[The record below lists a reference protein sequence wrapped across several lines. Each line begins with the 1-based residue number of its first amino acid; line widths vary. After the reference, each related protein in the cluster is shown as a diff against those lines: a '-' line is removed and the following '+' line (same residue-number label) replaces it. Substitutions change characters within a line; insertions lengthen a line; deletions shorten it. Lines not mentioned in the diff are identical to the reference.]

1 MKLRIQGGSL
11 RLRLNQSEV
20 AQFSKT
26 GYVEETIEFAPG
38 SSFSY
43 VLESC
48 SKLEVPQALFRNG
61 ELRVQM
67 PAGAAND
74 WVTTDRVG
82 VSSEQSAGSVKRL
95 SIVIEKDFKCLHG
108 DDPDPNA
115 YPNPLELGAVD

>member
-1 MKLRIQGGSL
+1 MKLRIQGNSL
-11 RLRLNQSEV
+11 RLRLNQAEV

-26 GYVEETIEFAPG
+26 GYVEETIQFGPG

-43 VLESC
+43 VLESN
-48 SKLEVPQALFRNG
+48 SKLEVPQALFLNN

-82 VSSEQSAGSVKRL
+82 VTGEQAQGGAKRL
-95 SIVIEKDFKCLHG
+95 SIMIEKDFKCLHG
-108 DDPDPNA
+108 DDVDPNA
-115 YPNPLELGAVD
+115 YPNPLEQA